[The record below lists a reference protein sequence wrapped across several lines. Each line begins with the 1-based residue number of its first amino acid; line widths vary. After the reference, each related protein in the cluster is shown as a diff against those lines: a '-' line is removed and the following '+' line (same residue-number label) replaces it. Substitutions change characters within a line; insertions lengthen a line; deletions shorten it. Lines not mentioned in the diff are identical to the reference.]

1 MDGVNNFYG
10 GNNTGIKVSGDN
22 NVIGFG
28 ARNITINGD
37 NNLVNGD
44 FENVVI
50 FGNDTTVT
58 SSNTT
63 YVNGVA
69 TDGEGS
75 IEFVN
80 TNFKAGIGTGNL
92 ILVDATA
99 DNITISLDPC
109 ADLIG
114 IPITIKKIDSG
125 ARLVT
130 INPASVET
138 IDSVLTYTIRFQYD
152 ICTIVSDGV
161 NWNLI

>member
-37 NNLVNGD
+37 NNSVNGD

-50 FGNDTTVT
+50 FGNNTTVT
-58 SSNTT
+58 RSNTT
-63 YVNGVA
+63 YMNGVA
-69 TDGEGS
+69 IDGEGS
-75 IEFVN
+75 IEYVN
-80 TNFKAGIGTGNL
+80 ANFKAGIGTGNL
-92 ILVDATA
+92 ILVDASGS
-99 DNITISLDPC
+99 NITITLDLC
-109 ADLIG
+109 ADVIG
-114 IPITIKKIDSG
+114 IPITIKKIDSSVNT
-125 ARLVT
+125 VT
-130 INPASVET
+130 INPANVET
-138 IDSVLTYTIRFQYD
+138 IDSVLTYTIRVQYD